1 MGWLLSWWQHDANPL
16 ATGSQL
22 LYFTECSTTS
32 DRSPWNP
39 LVTLV
44 LKPKVILT
52 GLAFSVLCLSTAHFA
67 SQYVKYAQGLHY
79 QWGFERQFNMVNE
92 ANVPTWFS
100 SMILLM
106 SAVLLTLAA
115 RCEWEHG
122 GQDRRYW
129 AGLAGIF
136 SCLSLDEAAQ
146 IHETF
151 TLGDR
156 LQLPGIFYY
165 SWIIVGCLGVTT
177 IGLLYLG
184 FLARLPGEI
193 RWLFVLAGGLYVGGA
208 LGVEMLESRYQYL
221 YGTWTDLNYSLL
233 VGLEETMEMT
243 GVIVFIYGIALY
255 LARTGHTLSLCFAQ
269 DPRAVAEGSP
279 DTVPQRIRY

>member
-1 MGWLLSWWQHDANPL
+1 M
-16 ATGSQL
+16 
-22 LYFTECSTTS
+22 S
-32 DRSPWNP
+32 DRLPGNS
-39 LVTLV
+39 LVTVV
-44 LKPKVILT
+44 LKPKVILA
-52 GLAFSVLCLSTAHFA
+52 GLTFTVLCLSTAHFA
-67 SQYVKYAQGLHY
+67 SQYLKYAQGLHY

-100 SMILLM
+100 SMILLV
-106 SAVLLTLAA
+106 SAALLTLTA

-136 SCLSLDEAAQ
+136 SYLSLDEAAQ

-151 TLGDR
+151 KLGDG
-156 LQLPGIFYY
+156 LQLTGIFYY

-177 IGLLYLG
+177 IGLLYFG
-184 FLARLPGEI
+184 FLARLPREI
-193 RWLFVLAGGLYVGGA
+193 SWLFVLAGGLYVGGA
-208 LGVEMLESRYQYL
+208 LGVEMLESRYHYL
-221 YGTWTDLNYSLL
+221 SGTWTDLNYSLL

-255 LARTGHTLSLCFAQ
+255 LSRTGHTVSLCFVKH
-269 DPRAVAEGSP
+269 PRAVAECSP
-279 DTVPQRIRY
+279 DTLSQRIRH

>member
-1 MGWLLSWWQHDANPL
+1 M
-16 ATGSQL
+16 TVV
-22 LYFTECSTTS
+22 F
-32 DRSPWNP
+32 
-39 LVTLV
+39 
-44 LKPKVILT
+44 KPKVLLA
-52 GLAFSVLCLSTAHFA
+52 GLAFSVLCLSITHFA
-67 SQYVKYAQGLHY
+67 TQYVKHALGLHY

-100 SMILLM
+100 SMILLL
-106 SAVLLTLAA
+106 SAALLTLTA

-122 GQDRRYW
+122 GRDRRYW

-136 SCLSLDEAAQ
+136 SYLSLDESAQ

-151 TLGDR
+151 KLGEG
-156 LQLPGIFYY
+156 LPHTGIFYY
-165 SWIIVGCLGVTT
+165 SWIIVGCLGVIT

-184 FLARLPGEI
+184 FLARLPREI

-233 VGLEETMEMT
+233 VGIEETMEMT
-243 GVIVFIYGIALY
+243 GVIVFIYGIAWY
-255 LARTGHTLSLCFAQ
+255 LARTGHTVSLSFVH
-269 DPRAVAEGSP
+269 DPRAVAEHSP
-279 DTVPQRIRY
+279 VTVSQRIRH